1 LAAFRGQAWRALCLL
16 GAVESITK
24 SWARINWLESREML
38 LAETEARRLIDN
50 SEVAIAKGAG
60 QAMTLKEAI
69 DYALSITDSL
79 KASTRLT

>member
-1 LAAFRGQAWRALCLL
+1 
-16 GAVESITK
+16 
-24 SWARINWLESREML
+24 ML